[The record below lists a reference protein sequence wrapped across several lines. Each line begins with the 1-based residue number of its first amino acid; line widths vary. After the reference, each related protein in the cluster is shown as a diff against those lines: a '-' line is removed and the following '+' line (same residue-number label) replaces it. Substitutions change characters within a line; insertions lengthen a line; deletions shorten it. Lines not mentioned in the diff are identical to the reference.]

1 MLSYTFLH
9 GRCLGLFLYTS
20 WRFCDGQMIFIHL
33 LVVMSLHSKILG
45 SMIYEIVSLKFVDID
60 HQNRLEKQ
68 SHLCVNYW
76 KDCQQP
82 SWIWRPIR
90 FTHSMKLYDFCL
102 IFFFLSLFTALVVP
116 ILPLGIGNNLGLCY
130 YIRWGSWFKQK
141 VTHKGVMST
150 CKSWWNCQIRLEF
163 FSPKS
168 FANGYYVGFWAG
180 FVTVNDCSI
189 AEMGR
194 NNWSGSP
201 ECWIFKGPRSC
212 ESSFKHTTGMDG
224 ICTVSNWSHLHSEY
238 IFMSYHVS
246 LVVLFL
252 MVLVLEKEW
261 IGEVFRVFHLS
272 S

>member
-1 MLSYTFLH
+1 MACDTFLKIVQKCRRKFVILQVTYAILH
-9 GRCLGLFLYTS
+9 ISAWLLF
-20 WRFCDGQMIFIHL
+20 RFIFVYQL
-33 LVVMSLHSKILG
+33 KILWWPDDIYP
-45 SMIYEIVSLKFVDID
+45 SSCSDVSTQQNTRYEIVSLKFVDID

-68 SHLCVNYW
+68 SHLCANYW

-90 FTHSMKLYDFCL
+90 STHSMKLYHFCL
-102 IFFFLSLFTALVVP
+102 NLFFLSLFTALVIP
-116 ILPLGIGNNLGLCY
+116 ILPLGTGNNLGLCY
-130 YIRWGSWFKQK
+130 YIRWASWFKQK
-141 VTHKGVMST
+141 VTHKGAMST

-168 FANGYYVGFWAG
+168 FANLYYVGFWAG

-224 ICTVSNWSHLHSEY
+224 ICTVSN
-238 IFMSYHVS
+238 
-246 LVVLFL
+246 
-252 MVLVLEKEW
+252 
-261 IGEVFRVFHLS
+261 
-272 S
+272 